1 MRSSGVVAI
10 YSFRF
15 RSKYCFERKRKGYG
29 NHSSTPHE
37 KKSTPAIAWC
47 PESRFRLSWLAS
59 SINAIR
65 GADILPRLLLLQQ
78 PVKVTRCG
86 LQWLFPTKKMAVLP
100 YCGYSYVLAFATR
113 MFPGLAVR
121 SLLNFRCLAFV
132 LKVGVKVV
140 VILVV
145 WAVGSPHAF
154 IKMVV
159 DLAYTNQPGTTIGT
173 VRIF

>member
-1 MRSSGVVAI
+1 MCIRDSHIPPHRFAHMEILCNCGPKRNRLELFHLKKVA
-10 YSFRF
+10 YFPE
-15 RSKYCFERKRKGYG
+15 KVAYWVKAY

-59 SINAIR
+59 SINTIR

-145 WAVGSPHAF
+145 
-154 IKMVV
+154 
-159 DLAYTNQPGTTIGT
+159 
-173 VRIF
+173 